1 MGDISALWILVLAVL
16 AAALLIT
23 IIALP
28 RRKPDIQPPT
38 RDASAIPPSA
48 NPGENPD
55 DPKSDVAAEE
65 LADGVAELLAATR
78 SGGIVADRSG
88 RVLRATSSALTFGL
102 IRGRELSHPDLL
114 ELFMLVLGDG
124 GTRDGEFESARG
136 PVGQGRLVIGV
147 RIAQLAD
154 GLMLMLIEDRTAARR
169 VEEVRRDFVVNVS
182 HELKTPVGGL
192 SLLAEAVEGA
202 SDDPV
207 AVRRFAGRMKVEAER
222 LSTLVSEIVDLSRLQ
237 TADMLTELRVVDVH
251 ACASE
256 AVEQTRVIAGERVV
270 TSRAAGPV
278 ASLRVY
284 GDAELIT
291 TAIRNLVTNAISY
304 SEDRTRVSV
313 VTRRVEDIVEI
324 KVSDQGR
331 GISVADQERIFERFY
346 RVDAARSR
354 MTGGT
359 GLGLSIVKHICSNL
373 GGEVRLWSQEGQ
385 GSTFTM
391 RLPGIVDDERPVGSH
406 APADHR
412 PAPRKVA
419 I

>member
-1 MGDISALWILVLAVL
+1 MSQVSVLWVAVLAVL
-16 AAALLIT
+16 AAALLVV
-23 IIALP
+23 IISLT
-28 RRKPDIQPPT
+28 RRIA
-38 RDASAIPPSA
+38 RDSDSRGSAQAERTAGHGRGVDSEGDA
-48 NPGENPD
+48 
-55 DPKSDVAAEE
+55 DV
-65 LADGVAELLAATR
+65 LADGVIELLAATR

-102 IRGRELSHPDLL
+102 VRGRELSHP
-114 ELFMLVLGDG
+114 ELSTLFSLVLGDG
-124 GTRDGEFESARG
+124 RTREGEFESARG

-147 RIAQLAD
+147 RVAQLA
-154 GLMLMLIEDRTAARR
+154 GGPILMMIEDRTAARR

-202 SDDPV
+202 SDDPE
-207 AVRRFAGRMKVEAER
+207 AVRRFARRMKVETER
-222 LSTLVSEIVDLSRLQ
+222 LSTLVREIVDLSRLQ
-237 TADMLTELRVVDVH
+237 TADLLTELKVVDVRD
-251 ACASE
+251 CAAE

-270 TSRAAGPV
+270 TARAAVPSEHV
-278 ASLRVY
+278 RVY
-284 GDAELIT
+284 GDADLIT

-304 SEDRTRVSV
+304 SDDSTRVSV
-313 VTRRVEDIVEI
+313 VTRRVDEIVEV

-331 GISVADQERIFERFY
+331 GISPSDQERVFERFY

-373 GGEVRLWSQEGQ
+373 GGEVTLWSQEGQ

-391 RLPGIVDDERPVGSH
+391 RLPGISDDDRPVGSD
-406 APADHR
+406 APPDRR